1 MQTLSELADEY
12 LYSADLLSQQI
23 ASCNEKLRRARANG
37 DAEIQY
43 RLRTFLADLYTQ
55 RMHLREIAHLLKTYY
70 DKPENCIH

>member
-23 ASCNEKLRRARANG
+23 ASCNEKLRRARADG